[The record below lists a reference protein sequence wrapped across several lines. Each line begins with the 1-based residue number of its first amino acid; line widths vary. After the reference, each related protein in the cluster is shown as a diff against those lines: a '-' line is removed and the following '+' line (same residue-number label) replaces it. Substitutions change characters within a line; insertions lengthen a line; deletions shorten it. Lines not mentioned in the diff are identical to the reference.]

1 MSRTR
6 TLAELRGDVCAK
18 ADIVDGG
25 AGGRFPSARLNRF
38 INQAIQRYIT
48 IVTGAGGQEW
58 YMQRTGLQTMGTSE
72 TVDASGW
79 APNQYVTLP
88 TAFYQL
94 IGIDIVIGG
103 STVSLLNFERAERNM
118 FKDSPIWMQGNG
130 KGQPMFFRIVGTNAA
145 GAHIAQVVPAADAAY
160 QYEVWYVPEIADL
173 VGDNDTFDG
182 RAGFEEFVVLE
193 ACLYCL
199 QRDANVAP
207 AYAALQASRDE
218 MKAQMKFKFAT
229 MDGPGRR
236 INTEALRNRMMRFIR
251 GHWWGT

>member
-1 MSRTR
+1 MARNR
-6 TLAELRGDVCAK
+6 TLAELRADVCAE

-25 AGGRFPSARLNRF
+25 SGGRFPSALLNRY

-58 YMQRTGLQTMGTSE
+58 YSKRTSLATMGTSE
-72 TVDASGW
+72 VVDAEGW

-103 STVSLLNFERAERNM
+103 STISLMNFERMERNM
-118 FKDSPIWMQGNG
+118 FKDAPIWMQGNG
-130 KGQPMFFRIVGTNAA
+130 KGQPMFYRIMGTNAA
-145 GAHIAQVVPAADAAY
+145 GAHIVQVVPAADAAY
-160 QYEVWYVPEIADL
+160 QYAIWYVPEITDL
-173 VGDNDTFDG
+173 VNDSDTFDG
-182 RAGFEEFVVLE
+182 RAGFEDFVVYE
-193 ACLYCL
+193 AALRAL
-199 QRDANVAP
+199 RRDANA
-207 AYAALQASRDE
+207 AATYATILSMRDE
-218 MKAQMKFKFAT
+218 MEAQMKFKFAT

-236 INTEALRNRMMRFIR
+236 INTEALRNRMMRFTR

>member
-1 MSRTR
+1 MARIRS
-6 TLAELRGDVCAK
+6 LQQLRQDVCDK

-25 AGGRFPSARLNRF
+25 AGGRFPSARLNRY
-38 INQAIQRYIT
+38 INQAIQKYVT

-72 TVDASGW
+72 VVDASGW
-79 APNQYVTLP
+79 APNAYVTLP

-118 FKDSPIWMQGNG
+118 FKDSPVWMQGNG
-130 KGQPMFFRIVGTNAA
+130 KGQPMFYRIMGTNAA
-145 GAHIAQVVPAADAAY
+145 GAHIVEVVPAADAAY

-173 VGDNDTFDG
+173 ANDGDTFDG
-182 RAGFEEFVVLE
+182 RAGFEEYVILE
-193 ACLYCL
+193 AALMCLT
-199 QRDANVAP
+199 RDANVNAP
-207 AYAALQASRDE
+207 YAAILAERDE
-218 MKAQMKFKFAT
+218 MEAQMKFKFST
-229 MDGPGRR
+229 MAGPGRR
-236 INTEALRNRMMRFIR
+236 INTEALRNRMMRFTR